1 MDVFQVHQQLLAD
14 YEAFTAGLTK
24 IHDPRILE
32 HVHRRVANGDQW
44 PDAYL
49 SLNPNFASGGSIS
62 ELVKQ
67 GLLHPEC
74 ERIFRVNK
82 EGPPTALEQMIDLHQ
97 HQREAVEIA
106 RGGASYVLTT
116 GTGSG
121 KSLGYIVPIVDSVLR
136 QRASGSY
143 QPGVKAIIVYPMN
156 ALANSQLH
164 ELEKFLKNGYPDRGE
179 PVTFRRY
186 TGQDREA
193 DRADI
198 LNNPPDILLTN
209 YVMLEL
215 VLTRPEE
222 RDRLITAAHG
232 LRFLV
237 LDELHTYRGRQ
248 GADVALLVRRLRDAC
263 AAEQMQCVGTSAT
276 MTSEGTDADR
286 RREVADV
293 ATRLFGTP
301 VAAPHVVGE
310 TLQRTTKGDA
320 DDIAAI
326 TSRVRSGKA
335 SRSYEE
341 LATNPL
347 AAWVESQFGVVS
359 RSGDGRLVRPSRP
372 STVPE
377 ASRRLAELSG
387 ETADA
392 CSAAI
397 QMTLR
402 SGADMLDPRT
412 QRPVF
417 AFRLH
422 QFLSKGDNV
431 YLSLEPELD
440 RYITSRYQT
449 VVPEPG
455 NIHKILVPAA
465 FCRQC
470 GQDYLVVSRVD
481 EAGTRRY
488 MSRQD
493 ADASGGDSVNGYLFI
508 SSELPW
514 PDSLDIAISEQ
525 RIPDSW
531 LVTGRDGRAT
541 VASRWL
547 KRLPELVSVGVD
559 GVEVDGP
566 SDTSAAYVP
575 TPFSFCLRCR
585 VSYEQR
591 GNDFAKLASLA
602 AEGRSSATSVIS
614 ASVVR
619 SLREQ
624 PDLPIEARK
633 LLAFADNRQDAS
645 LQAGHFNDFIQV
657 TQLRGALY
665 RAIEATPDGL
675 SHEMIEQRVTDALGI
690 TLADFA
696 QNPEARFSVE
706 RKAWQAL
713 RAVNSTRTVVLLAGI
728 LPELNHE
735 QVPGGTRETVE
746 QLALLLSQAN
756 T

>member
-1 MDVFQVHQQLLAD
+1 
-14 YEAFTAGLTK
+14 
-24 IHDPRILE
+24 
-32 HVHRRVANGDQW
+32 
-44 PDAYL
+44 
-49 SLNPNFASGGSIS
+49 
-62 ELVKQ
+62 
-67 GLLHPEC
+67 
-74 ERIFRVNK
+74 
-82 EGPPTALEQMIDLHQ
+82 
-97 HQREAVEIA
+97 
-106 RGGASYVLTT
+106 
-116 GTGSG
+116 
-121 KSLGYIVPIVDSVLR
+121 
-136 QRASGSY
+136 
-143 QPGVKAIIVYPMN
+143 
-156 ALANSQLH
+156 
-164 ELEKFLKNGYPDRGE
+164 
-179 PVTFRRY
+179 
-186 TGQDREA
+186 
-193 DRADI
+193 
-198 LNNPPDILLTN
+198 
-209 YVMLEL
+209 MLEL

-470 GQDYLVVSRVD
+470 GQEYLVVSRVD
-481 EAGTRRY
+481 EAETRRY

-514 PDSLDIAISEQ
+514 PGSLDVAISEQ

-531 LVTGRDGRAT
+531 LVTGRDGQAT

-566 SDTSAAYVP
+566 AGTSAAYVP

-624 PDLPIEARK
+624 LDLPAKARK

-665 RAIEATPDGL
+665 RAIEAKPDGL
-675 SHEMIEQRVTDALGI
+675 SHEVIEQRVTDALGI